1 MYTKKELAE
10 GIGKFINN
18 DLIPSVDN
26 ERLRFVLCICKKA
39 MYENPDMLD
48 AFFESPLIASVTKN
62 GEDEDMY
69 DISVLAKS
77 MKSVL
82 SEYESYPIV
91 IPKIPIFAPDRNVV
105 RITSADIDK
114 IIASF
119 SKINGIDKVT
129 RTEIDQ

>member
-39 MYENPDMLD
+39 MYENPDILD

-69 DISVLAKS
+69 DISVLAKA

-82 SEYESYPIV
+82 SEYESYPVV

-114 IIASF
+114 IIAYMSPEETV
-119 SKINGIDKVT
+119 S
-129 RTEIDQ
+129 

>member
-91 IPKIPIFAPDRNVV
+91 IPKIPVFAPDRNVV

-114 IIASF
+114 IIAYMSPEETV
-119 SKINGIDKVT
+119 S
-129 RTEIDQ
+129 

>member
-18 DLIPSVDN
+18 DLIPSTDN

-48 AFFESPLIASVTKN
+48 AFLESPLIASVTR
-62 GEDEDMY
+62 GDEEDMY
-69 DISVLAKS
+69 DITVLAKA

-82 SEYESYPIV
+82 SEYESYPVV

-105 RITSADIDK
+105 KITSSDIDK
-114 IIASF
+114 IIAYLSPDETV
-119 SKINGIDKVT
+119 S
-129 RTEIDQ
+129 

>member
-114 IIASF
+114 IIAYMSPEETV
-119 SKINGIDKVT
+119 S
-129 RTEIDQ
+129 